1 MTGPRLIIIGLD
13 SVPPRI
19 AFEVLED
26 VMPCL
31 KSLRLKGRHG
41 PLRSTDPPVT
51 IPAWVTMTSG
61 RDPGELGIYG
71 FRNRRAGSYDMDLVS
86 QSALSHPR
94 LWDLAS
100 SAGLSSVVVSVPL
113 TYPPRTIPRGV
124 MASCFLTPGSKSAW
138 LAPQEL
144 QNDLESRFGPYLV
157 DVPDFRTD
165 DKEHLV
171 AGCRALTTQHFGIFR
186 HLLESTSPDFAMLVD
201 LAPDRLHHGLL
212 GAILPEHNLFDP
224 SNRFVEECRAYY
236 RVLDREI
243 ERTLDLAG
251 PDTVVMIVSDH
262 GVRPLEGAVC
272 VNEWLIK
279 EGYLVLEESP
289 RTPTPLSRLRVDWSR
304 TRAWGEGG
312 HHCRICFN
320 VAGRESEGI
329 VPANRLDEER
339 HELVRRIESLR
350 GSDGE
355 RLDNTV
361 IIPKERYAEVK
372 GLPPDLM
379 VYWDDLRLRSVGT
392 VGHGT
397 VFTASNDLGHD
408 EANHARDGILVL
420 GGAGVRAEEEASCFE
435 IRDVFATSMS
445 VLGLE
450 PPSGTT
456 GNKLL

>member
-1 MTGPRLIIIGLD
+1 MAEPRLIIIGLD
-13 SVPPRI
+13 SVSPRI

-31 KSLRLKGRHG
+31 KSLRQSGRHG

-51 IPAWVTMTSG
+51 IPAWVTMTTG
-61 RDPGELGIYG
+61 KDPGELGVYG
-71 FRNRRAGSYDMDLVS
+71 FRNRRVGSYGMDLVS
-86 QSALSHPR
+86 PSIVSHPR
-94 LWDLAS
+94 LWDLAA

-113 TYPPRTIPRGV
+113 TYPPRAHPGGV
-124 MASCFLTPGSKSAW
+124 MTSCFLTPGSKSAW
-138 LAPQEL
+138 VAPTEQ
-144 QNDLESRFGPYLV
+144 QQDLEARFGPYLV

-165 DKEHLV
+165 DKERLL
-171 AGCRALTTQHFGIFR
+171 AGCRALTAQHFGIFR
-186 HLLESTSPDFAMLVD
+186 HLVESTSPHFAMIVD

-212 GAILPEHNLFDP
+212 GAILEEHNLFDP
-224 SNRFVEECRAYY
+224 SSRFVQECRAYY
-236 RVLDREI
+236 RDLDREI
-243 ERTLDLAG
+243 ERTLSLAG
-251 PDTVVMIVSDH
+251 PDTVIMVVSDH

-289 RTPTPLSRLRVDWSR
+289 KTPTPLSRLPVDWSR

-320 VAGRESEGI
+320 VIGREPEGI
-329 VPANRLDEER
+329 VPADRLDAER
-339 HELVRRIESLR
+339 RQLIRRIESLS
-350 GSDGE
+350 GPDGK

-361 IIPKERYAEVK
+361 IIPEERYLEVK

-379 VYWDDLRLRSVGT
+379 VYWDDLRFRSVGT

-397 VFTASNDLGHD
+397 VFTTSNDLGHD
-408 EANHARDGILVL
+408 EANHARDGIFVI
-420 GGAGVRAEEEASCFE
+420 GGADVRAEEEATGFE
-435 IRDVFATSMS
+435 IRDVFATSAS
-445 VLGLE
+445 VLGLD

-456 GNKLL
+456 GKMLL